1 MPHLWRLECCRL
13 FNLAGPIAIILLYLC
28 TDCLPCKTHLRAG
41 QRPSARKVSE
51 ILGNLAPACPTISE
65 ATHSQLKTKQ
75 KLQLLT
81 ACCCH
86 RMAVEISFTSV
97 GCNRVVNA
105 LDWGHNGCIA
115 YGGHNLVAIYD
126 PKVSISSSFG
136 YDTKYSITCRVTVPP
151 MGSLMSMM
159 CCRLPRSYAR

>member
-1 MPHLWRLECCRL
+1 MQ
-13 FNLAGPIAIILLYLC
+13 
-28 TDCLPCKTHLRAG
+28 AG

-65 ATHSQLKTKQ
+65 AVDTRVKLKEE
-75 KLQLLT
+75 LQLLT
-81 ACCCH
+81 ACSCQ

-105 LDWGHNGCIA
+105 LDWGHDGCIA

-126 PKVSISSSFG
+126 PKVSVCSSFE
-136 YDTKYSITCRVTVPP
+136 YDIR
-151 MGSLMSMM
+151 
-159 CCRLPRSYAR
+159 